1 MWELLTK
8 HADVGNRTSLTVEE
22 MIVSLRKQRYDPQ
35 LMKAYTEVI
44 HGCHDMLDV
53 NRDGYLQADE
63 YERMVSRTGVQDTS
77 FVKEAFNAIDVNG
90 DGKLSIE
97 EFTNAYFDFLF
108 SDDEKSPNAFFFGP
122 LGA

>member
-1 MWELLTK
+1 
-8 HADVGNRTSLTVEE
+8 

-122 LGA
+122 LDA